1 MKTLLDKIMPNVVIG
16 LLFGLVIVVW
26 AFIEGIE
33 EAGHLA
39 ATYIGIISGISIN
52 LTKGDD

>member
-1 MKTLLDKIMPNVVIG
+1 MKNLLDKIMPNVVIG
-16 LLFGLVIVVW
+16 LLFGLGIVVG
-26 AFIEGIE
+26 AFIAEID